1 MRNSIAYGWTV
12 VSTTVGLQCLASLG
26 LATVYWIVQGGQA
39 ALAAGLGGM
48 SIALG
53 NALFAVRLLGARPVP
68 PRQAL
73 RALYA
78 AEIVKILLV
87 VALLVLALTVWKL
100 AFGPIIAGMVLAQI
114 VFWIALVVVR

>member
-12 VSTTVGLQCLASLG
+12 VSRTVGLQCLASLG
-26 LATVYWIVQGGQA
+26 LATVYWIAQGGHA

-48 SIALG
+48 SVALG
-53 NALFAVRLLGARPVP
+53 NALFAVRMFGARPVP

-78 AEIVKILLV
+78 AEIVKIMLV
-87 VALLVLALTVWKL
+87 TGVLILALTVWKL
-100 AFGPIIAGMVLAQI
+100 AFGPIIAGLVLAQI

>member
-12 VSTTVGLQCLASLG
+12 VSTIVGLQCVASLG

-53 NALFAVRLLGARPVP
+53 NALFAVRLLGVRPAP
-68 PRQAL
+68 PRQVL

-78 AEIVKILLV
+78 AEVVKILSV
-87 VALLVLALTVWKL
+87 VVLLVLALTVWKL
-100 AFGPIIAGMVLAQI
+100 AFGPIIAGLVLAQV